1 MANAAEVADWARHE
15 GFDDLRPEVWHVT
28 VIGAD
33 GGKPN
38 LRLDGCSLTLTPDLG
53 REVIRMGGLLV
64 LTVRSRSL
72 SARHARHRR
81 AGGRWDFTS
90 YRPHVSFTLDDGRP
104 LVGIRPFVGP
114 LILGPEVIDRGFD

>member
-1 MANAAEVADWARHE
+1 MANAAELADWARYE

-38 LRLDGCSLTLTPDLG
+38 LRLDACSLTLEPDLD

-64 LTVRSRSL
+64 LTVRSHDL
-72 SARHARHRR
+72 LARHARHRR
-81 AGGRWDFTS
+81 AGGWWDFTS
-90 YRPHVSFTLDDGRP
+90 YRPHVSFTLDDGRR
-104 LVGIRPFVGP
+104 LERIRPFAGP
-114 LILGPEVIDRGFD
+114 LILGPEVIDRGFA